1 MATVGGFVLV
11 GLGLTVVLL
20 ASIVGQ
26 RDRQSGKQLNAL
38 TLSGILLGFGLGTV
52 LIVAGYVLIP

>member
-20 ASIVGQ
+20 ASLAGQ
-26 RDRQSGKQLNAL
+26 RERQSGKQLNAP
-38 TLSGILLGFGLGTV
+38 TASGILLGFGVGTV
-52 LIVAGYVLIP
+52 LIAAGYVLIP